1 MQLVCIFTDLVPKI
15 MLEVLTH
22 HVTFSK
28 AFQDRFDK
36 KPWDG
41 GQSDREWLATMM
53 EKNPR
58 VQDFSCAAVRK
69 KPASEWD
76 VTILVA
82 ALSAVM
88 EPSGDPCDVDVNQWC
103 SKNKKKPMDYF
114 EVDVSALERADC
126 RSWEG
131 FSINVTGA
139 STPAASPPAASP
151 PAASPVVECVVTE
164 APSDT
169 KVVAVC
175 REKAK
180 DRDLPKK
187 IKKGDSPNVRP
198 VQLPLPEVGHIV
210 NVRQSRNTVYH
221 LSKTEVSGDEFIQC
235 VTSVRCLIE
244 QALRPYFPKER
255 SEGYLAE
262 LDKAACSEFLYL
274 YGIQERM
281 CCLTIMGHTCVVASR
296 YCSGQHVP
304 L

>member
-1 MQLVCIFTDLVPKI
+1 MPKI
-15 MLEVLTH
+15 LLDVLTH
-22 HVTFSK
+22 HITVNK
-28 AFQDRFDK
+28 AFQNSFGR

-41 GQSDREWLATMM
+41 GQTNREWLASVM

-58 VQDFSCAAVRK
+58 VQDFSCAAVKK

-114 EVDVSALERADC
+114 EVDVSALERSDC
-126 RSWEG
+126 RSWAG

-139 STPAASPPAASP
+139 SPPAASPPAASP
-151 PAASPVVECVVTE
+151 PAASPPAASPPAVVECVVTE

-180 DRDLPKK
+180 DRDLPNK

-198 VQLPLPEVGHIV
+198 VQLPLPEVGHIA
-210 NVRQSRNTVYH
+210 NVRQSRNALYH
-221 LSKTEVSGDEFIQC
+221 RSKTEVSGDEFIQC

-244 QALRPYFPKER
+244 QALRPYFAKER
-255 SEGYLAE
+255 SEGYLDE
-262 LDKAACSEFLYL
+262 LDKAVCSEFL
-274 YGIQERM
+274 
-281 CCLTIMGHTCVVASR
+281 
-296 YCSGQHVP
+296 
-304 L
+304 